1 MDFKGL
7 RVRDD
12 IIALLSRQGISQ
24 PTQIQELAIPLVM
37 RGKDVV
43 AQSKTG
49 SGKTLAYAIPLVQN
63 LKNDKGV
70 KALIIAPTRELCSQI
85 AKEIDK
91 ISARSLFIQ
100 TAYGGVSIEPQIRN
114 MPYTD
119 ILVGAPGRL
128 LDLINRRVLK
138 LDKLQILV
146 LDEGDHMFDMGFIRD
161 IDKIIRAT
169 PKDRQTLLFSATVP
183 NQIKHLIDRYMNAP
197 QYIKPSQYVE
207 AHLLKQYFYYVPH
220 ALKMTV
226 MVNLLKNEKS
236 ELSLVFCSTKR
247 GANMLTRTIRANG
260 INVEALHGNI
270 SQAKRES
277 TTNRFKHGDIKVVVA
292 TDLAA
297 RGLDINKISHVYN
310 FNVPNPMIVYTH
322 RIGRTARIGK
332 EGAAISIVSENE
344 AELFRDIY
352 NVFRGNITE
361 LKVTPELSVPI
372 ITAVAEERRRFDSSR
387 RNRQSKHARENN
399 HRHSSAG
406 TKPTEHRFSR
416 PSRSHSLRNARH
428 RRS

>member
-1 MDFKGL
+1 MDFKEL
-7 RVRDD
+7 KVRDD
-12 IIALLSRQGISQ
+12 IIASLLRQGISQ
-24 PTQIQELAIPLVM
+24 PTQVQELAIPLVM
-37 RGKDVV
+37 QGKDVV

-63 LKNDKGV
+63 LKNEKGV

-85 AKEIDK
+85 AKEIGK
-91 ISARSLFIQ
+91 ISERSLFIQ
-100 TAYGGVSIEPQIRN
+100 TAYGGVGIEPQIRN
-114 MPYTD
+114 MPRTD

-128 LDLINRRVLK
+128 LDLINRHVLR

-146 LDEGDHMFDMGFIRD
+146 LDEGDHMFDMGFIKD

-183 NQIKHLIDRYMNAP
+183 NEIKHLIDRYMNEP
-197 QYIKPSQYVE
+197 QYIKTAQHVE
-207 AHLLKQYFYYVPH
+207 AHLLKQYFYYVPQ
-220 ALKMTV
+220 AMKMAV

-247 GANMLTRTIRANG
+247 GANMLAKVIRANG

-277 TTNRFKHGDIKVVVA
+277 TTSRFKHGDIKVVVA

-310 FNVPNPMIVYTH
+310 FNVPNPLVVYTH

-344 AELFRDIY
+344 AELFRPVY
-352 NVFRGNITE
+352 NTFRDKITE
-361 LKVTPELSVPI
+361 LQVTPELSAPI
-372 ITAVAEERRRFDSSR
+372 IAAAAEERRRFGSSGH
-387 RNRQSKHARENN
+387 NRQSRHARGNS
-399 HRHSSAG
+399 HRHSSTG
-406 TKPTEHRFSR
+406 TNSTNRFSG
-416 PSRSHSLRNARH
+416 SRQHSLRNAGH